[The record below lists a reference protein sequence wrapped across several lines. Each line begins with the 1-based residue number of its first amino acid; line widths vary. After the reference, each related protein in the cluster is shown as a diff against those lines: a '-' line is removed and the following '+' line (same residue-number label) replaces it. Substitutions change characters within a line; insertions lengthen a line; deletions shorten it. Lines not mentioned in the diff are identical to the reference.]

1 MIIDVALSA
10 SAKLPSEKK
19 ARKQSGVI
27 PYRKKKNGTIEILLV
42 RTTNA
47 SNWGLPK
54 GGVEK
59 GMTALDSAMKEAMEE
74 AGVLGKPKDFVDI
87 MKYVKGKTGRAQT
100 VEWYIMKVKQILTEY
115 DEAGMRER
123 KWFEA
128 EKALRKVDKKFR
140 PIMQQALDIIDSYGI

>member
-1 MIIDVALSA
+1 MMINVSL

-19 ARKQSGVI
+19 PRKQSGVI
-27 PYRKKKNGTIEILLV
+27 PYRKKKDGTIEILLV

-47 SNWGLPK
+47 GNWGLPK

-59 GMTALDSAMKEAMEE
+59 GMTPLDSALKEAMEE

-87 MKYVKGKTGRAQT
+87 MRYVKGKTGREQH
-100 VEWYIMKVKQILTEY
+100 VEWFVMKVKKMLTEY

-123 KWFEA
+123 KWFES
-128 EKALRKVDKKFR
+128 EKALRKVDKKLR
-140 PIMQQALDIIDSYGI
+140 PILQQGLDIIDSYGL